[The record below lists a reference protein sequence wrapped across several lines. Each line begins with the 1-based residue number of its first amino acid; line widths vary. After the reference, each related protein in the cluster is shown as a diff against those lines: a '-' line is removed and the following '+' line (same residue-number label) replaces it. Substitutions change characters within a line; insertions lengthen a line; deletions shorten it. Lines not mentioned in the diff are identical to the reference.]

1 MIRSPLLAAS
11 AAAATLFLCSP
22 ALAADTMRPG
32 LWEIT
37 NTVKSGNS
45 QTMAAMAEA
54 QKQMAAMNPEQRKM
68 IESMMAKQGVG
79 MSMGGD
85 GSMKITYCVTREM
98 AARRELPT
106 GQQGQCTSTST
117 PTATGMNV
125 SFTCANPPS
134 SGNGQV
140 TLTGDTAYTTTMNV
154 TSSARGKPETMTVE
168 AAGRWLSADCG
179 ARAPAKPS
187 GK

>member
-1 MIRSPLLAAS
+1 MTRFPFLS
-11 AAAATLFLCSP
+11 ATVAAATLCLSPP

-37 NTVKSGNS
+37 NTVKSSNS

-54 QKQMAAMNPEQRKM
+54 QKHMAAMNPEQRKM
-68 IESMMAKQGVG
+68 IEAMMAKQGVG

-85 GSMKITYCVTREM
+85 GGVKITYCVTKEM

-106 GQQGQCTSTST
+106 GQQGQCSSTAT

-140 TLTGDTAYTTTMNV
+140 TLAGDTAYATTMTV
-154 TSSARGKPETMTVE
+154 TSSARGKPETMTVDGS
-168 AAGRWLSADCG
+168 GRWLSADCG
-179 ARAPAKPS
+179 ARAPAQPS
-187 GK
+187 KK

>member
-1 MIRSPLLAAS
+1 MTRLPLLAAT
-11 AAAATLFLCSP
+11 AAAATLFLSHP

-37 NTVKSGNS
+37 STVKSGNS

-68 IESMMAKQGVG
+68 IEAMMAKQGVG

-85 GSMKITYCVTREM
+85 GSVKVTYCVTQEM

-106 GQQGQCTSTST
+106 GQQGQCSSTST
-117 PTATGMNV
+117 PTANGMNV

-140 TLTGDTAYTTTMNV
+140 TLAGDSAFATTMNV
-154 TSSARGKPETMTVE
+154 TSSARGKPETMTVDGS
-168 AAGRWLSADCG
+168 GRWLSADCG
-179 ARAPAKPS
+179 ARTPARPS
-187 GK
+187 TK